1 MQIPIFK
8 SICFE
13 RHLYLLKNNSK
24 IKLLNAT
31 HKAQFCTKPV
41 YVWSVFIRKKLL
53 IDVSFNQRLIA
64 VTEKE
69 IFT

>member
-24 IKLLNAT
+24 KKDEYNTQSTVLYKARLCLVSV
-31 HKAQFCTKPV
+31 HK
-41 YVWSVFIRKKLL
+41 KKNL
-53 IDVSFNQRLIA
+53 S
-64 VTEKE
+64 
-69 IFT
+69 